1 MAQMSVNRFGLV
13 IQMTGIQMSVGNYI
27 GIGGAIVIFG
37 LTLLVMTKAFLVP
50 WLVRHVRFRCQ
61 SEQTLV
67 VNDRVQGVRIS
78 LGRSRR
84 D

>member
-37 LTLLVMTKAFLVP
+37 LTLLVMTKAILVP

>member
-1 MAQMSVNRFGLV
+1 
-13 IQMTGIQMSVGNYI
+13 MSVGNYI

-37 LTLLVMTKAFLVP
+37 LTLLVMIKAFLVP
-50 WLVRHVRFRCQ
+50 WLVRHIRFRCQ
-61 SEQTLV
+61 SGQTPV

-78 LGRSRR
+78 LGHMRR